1 MSSWDGAG
9 SRTPT
14 VKEEPA
20 HDKAVQKAPQTPM
33 IHSSRKQR
41 FVKPG
46 LDLTSES
53 EIKQVLEQILVVQWY
68 LVRQLTKL
76 VNILFHSQASLAKM

>member
-1 MSSWDGAG
+1 
-9 SRTPT
+9 
-14 VKEEPA
+14 
-20 HDKAVQKAPQTPM
+20 M

-46 LDLTSES
+46 LDLTGES
-53 EIKQVLEQILVVQWY
+53 EIKQVLEQILVVQRY

>member
-1 MSSWDGAG
+1 
-9 SRTPT
+9 
-14 VKEEPA
+14 
-20 HDKAVQKAPQTPM
+20 M

-46 LDLTSES
+46 LDLTGES
-53 EIKQVLEQILVVQWY
+53 EIKQVLEQILVQRY

-76 VNILFHSQASLAKM
+76 VNILFHSQAPGEDVGVGLCCPWLSWVGEMMLLDLSWRSLL